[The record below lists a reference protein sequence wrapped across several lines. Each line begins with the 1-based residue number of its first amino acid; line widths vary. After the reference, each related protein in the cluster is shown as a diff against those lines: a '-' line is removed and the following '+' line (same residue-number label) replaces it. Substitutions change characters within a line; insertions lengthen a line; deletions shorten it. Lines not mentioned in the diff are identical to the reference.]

1 MKEKEETSDCTQ
13 RGQYHKNAG
22 RRYGEWQKGTQ
33 AFRPGSVRFAH
44 GTSVL
49 SIAGQ
54 QEAGQ
59 QKTEDRAYVSNVT
72 GLESTRNNS
81 SKSVAYRVAKARS
94 CRISSTALMAASS
107 SSSFV

>member
-22 RRYGEWQKGTQ
+22 RRHGELQKGTQ
-33 AFRPGSVRFAH
+33 AFRPGSMRFAH
-44 GTSVL
+44 GPPVL

-59 QKTEDRAYVSNVT
+59 QKTENLAYVSNVT
-72 GLESTRNNS
+72 GLERTGDHSF
-81 SKSVAYRVAKARS
+81 KSVAYRVAKARS
-94 CRISSTALMAASS
+94 CRISSTALMAESS